1 MSIPRHIYALH
12 ALALASFGGLA
23 LAAASQP
30 EPTPASVTQ
39 GEPQPRLIGFGCEPG
54 AATLLANEED
64 EFPGKCREI
73 EPVELACSASA
84 TGGPTALKADECAAF
99 WGDGY

>member
-23 LAAASQP
+23 LAAAATQP
-30 EPTPASVTQ
+30 ATPASIS
-39 GEPQPRLIGFGCEPG
+39 QPRLIGFGCEPG
-54 AATLLANEED
+54 AKTLLANEED
-64 EFPGKCREI
+64 EFPGKCRSI
-73 EPVELACSASA
+73 ETVEAACTFNTAGEVERLSA
-84 TGGPTALKADECAAF
+84 TDCAAF